1 MRLRS
6 IRLWA
11 PWCSS
16 LLVAACSS
24 PSGVPSDGGVHVVGT
39 SGATVTL
46 AGVTLA
52 VPANAVSADTSITV
66 AATATPSG
74 YAPVSPVYEF
84 GPAGTTFAKPVAV
97 TIPLT
102 TATPDAHLFW
112 SNAAGGFDDLGGT
125 VTGTTLTGY
134 VTHFSIGF
142 CARPSRDGGS
152 TDAPMG
158 GTSGAGGRGT
168 GGQVGSGTGG
178 SSGAGTGGSSGG
190 GGSAGTGG
198 AAGGAGAGGTAGAGA
213 SAGGASGGGGGAGG
227 SGGGAGTTGSGGS
240 GGGSAA
246 GAGGNAG
253 TSGGA
258 GTDGGTDAGASLCA
272 QIPLNLAFAQVG
284 ASDAAA
290 APAGSTYAGG
300 TIPTGQ
306 YYLRVV
312 TVYGGA
318 SYTGPTQAEY
328 KIDATAQTIQ
338 IAERD
343 PALNSA
349 AAYIGMTYTYLDAHT
364 LQATVVCNSSSST
377 PASQYY
383 YAWVAGNPS
392 KLTMTAVG
400 SSNVLTIF

>member
-6 IRLWA
+6 IRLGAAWG
-11 PWCSS
+11 S
-16 LLVAACSS
+16 LLLLEACSS
-24 PSGVPSDGGVHVVGT
+24 PSGGGKDGNGGKDGGVHVVGT
-39 SGATVTL
+39 SGATVTIG
-46 AGVTLA
+46 GVTLD
-52 VPANAVSADTSITV
+52 VPANAVGADTPIAV
-66 AATATPSG
+66 ASTTTPSG
-74 YAPVSPVYEF
+74 YAPVSAVYQF
-84 GPAGTTFAKPVAV
+84 GPAGTTFAQPVAV

-125 VTGTTLTGY
+125 VTGMTLTGY

-158 GTSGAGGRGT
+158 GTTGT
-168 GGQVGSGTGG
+168 GGQGTGRDRSVRRG
-178 SSGAGTGGSSGG
+178 IGGASGA
-190 GGSAGTGG
+190 GG
-198 AAGGAGAGGTAGAGA
+198 AAGGGGGGGTAGAVASTGGASGGGGGTAGAGV
-213 SAGGASGGGGGAGG
+213 STGGASGGGGGAAG
-227 SGGGAGTTGSGGS
+227 SGATAGTTGS
-240 GGGSAA
+240 A
-246 GAGGNAG
+246 GATG
-253 TSGGA
+253 S
-258 GTDGGTDAGASLCA
+258 DGGTDAGTSLCA
-272 QIPLNLAFAQVG
+272 QIPLNLPFAQVG

-290 APAGSTYAGG
+290 APDGSTYTGG

-318 SYTGPTQAEY
+318 SYTGATQVEY
-328 KIDATAQTIQ
+328 KIDATAHTIQ

-349 AAYIGMTYTYLDAHT
+349 PAYTGMTYTYLDAHT

-383 YAWVAGNPS
+383 YSWVVGNPS

-400 SSNVLTIF
+400 SANVLTIF